1 MSNRSQTSV
10 DAPSLE
16 PTHSPLAVMHTQ
28 GQDIYVPN
36 GMPCVYTPEQ
46 AAAILQ
52 CGVHFLRDGTRNGEL
67 PHLRINR
74 SAVRFTSDDIKEIM
88 SMFAVKPMP
97 QDEPEQTTPET
108 MAIPETYEEEDLSEY
123 PGGSLKTR
131 RRMKKLID
139 ERNAE
144 LAAKK

>member
-1 MSNRSQTSV
+1 
-10 DAPSLE
+10 
-16 PTHSPLAVMHTQ
+16 MHTQ
-28 GQDIYVPN
+28 RQDIHAPN
-36 GMPCVYTPEQ
+36 GMPCVCSPEQ

-88 SMFAVKPMP
+88 SMFAVEPMP
-97 QDEPEQTTPET
+97 QDEPEPSNPAP
-108 MAIPETYEEEDLSEY
+108 MAVPETYKDEGLSGY
-123 PGGSLKTR
+123 PDGSLETR
-131 RRMKKLID
+131 RRMEKLTD

-144 LAAKK
+144 LAGKE